1 MKSISLV
8 IPIYN
13 EEENIKPLFREIEEV
28 MSVNAIDYE
37 IIAINDG
44 SFDSSGS
51 QLREEA
57 KRSPYI
63 KIISLNR
70 NYGQTAAMSAG
81 FHCATHGIVIP
92 LDADM
97 QNDPRDIP
105 RLIEV
110 MDSGFDIVS
119 GWRKE
124 RKDKT
129 LSRKIPS
136 WIANSIISR
145 ITGVHLHDYG

>member
-63 KIISLNR
+63 KIIIYL
-70 NYGQTAAMSAG
+70 
-81 FHCATHGIVIP
+81 
-92 LDADM
+92 LD
-97 QNDPRDIP
+97 
-105 RLIEV
+105 
-110 MDSGFDIVS
+110 
-119 GWRKE
+119 
-124 RKDKT
+124 
-129 LSRKIPS
+129 
-136 WIANSIISR
+136 
-145 ITGVHLHDYG
+145 H